1 MVPTHGRGQV
11 CNRSYGASGGILWQT
26 IYEDMKD
33 GVSTGHFR
41 IEVQLKGKRLRGP
54 FAALAPLR
62 SPFRPS
68 GFPGRSAQMTSK
80 KGVKVRAV
88 GCCST

>member
-54 FAALAPLR
+54 LR
-62 SPFRPS
+62 GIGSPTVPFSP
-68 GFPGRSAQMTSK
+68 
-80 KGVKVRAV
+80 
-88 GCCST
+88 